1 MSALR
6 DLLDIPREVRKSSFV
21 VRLTEGVAHPQEI
34 IASYAA
40 TPDIVRNLDVAL
52 EYVEAA
58 IRDKRSEAAYVHG
71 SFGSGKSHFMAVLSL
86 LLANEPVA
94 WAETDLH
101 GLRAKH
107 EWVKDR
113 KILRLHFH
121 MVGARSSE
129 EAVFPAYMA
138 RIRELHPDAPVPPL
152 FEDEALFENA
162 QQLRAKMGDAPF
174 FAGLNTGTGGTASKR
189 WGKLAEEATWDATT
203 FDRARVSS
211 DRDERARL
219 FSALVRTHF
228 PAFAQ
233 SAGGLVG
240 FDVGLGRLARH
251 AAALG
256 YDAVAFF
263 LDELILWL
271 ASRAG
276 DKDWLAL
283 EVQKLAKLVEAQD
296 ERRDVPIVSFIARQR
311 DIAEMVG
318 DQFAGKELQTLR
330 DSLRW
335 WEGRFNTIK
344 LEDRNLPTVV
354 EKRVVRPKD
363 ATARKTLDE
372 AFDRMRRGLGQ
383 QAWATLLGDLGD
395 EKAFRQVYP
404 FSPALIET
412 LVAQSSYLQRER
424 TALKVLIE
432 LLVEHLEDFEMGRLV
447 AVGDLFDV
455 LAGGEEPM
463 DGHMRE
469 RFAAAKRLYTS
480 ELLPRIQSENGTATK
495 ARCQR
500 LRDDHPVALGCSNCR
515 EARCR
520 ADNRLVKTLL
530 LAALAPEVKVLREMT
545 ASRLVQLNHGTLK
558 SPIPGEETAMATARL
573 RSWSAEIGKLRV
585 EGEGD
590 PRVSVVLEG
599 VDVRPIL
606 ESARGTYS
614 PGAGRK
620 ALRDIL
626 FEALNVETGAD
637 ATVSHKV
644 KWRGTWREGVVQYW
658 NVREMDDAALKAPAD
673 AEFKLIIDYPF
684 DDPGH
689 GPNEDEEKV
698 VAFCGR
704 DRSRTIVWLPNF
716 FGDRI
721 KKDLM
726 DLVVIDRILE
736 DAMRTYLAH
745 LRPDDQRRA
754 RDELEHMRS
763 QKRARVRRAMEAA
776 YGLKRPEEGDLDAA
790 HRVDRHIHVLIPG
803 VEIRGVT
810 ESVLDRAVE
819 KAVSEL
825 LSLTYPRHP
834 QFRDGTITAARL
846 KAAHERLERL
856 CEADGQ
862 RLPITR
868 PEMGDWEVLQQLGIV
883 DLTEAYVRLRSEWV
897 QDVDRVLRQDGI
909 ERAPTADQLRKR
921 LDPAGQRG
929 LTPDVADLEV
939 VAYVTA
945 SRRELLRGGNAL
957 REWVL
962 GKLPPDAELV
972 QTPLP
977 EEKPWQDAVERAGK
991 LFGVALGGRARN
1003 ARNLR
1008 LLFER
1013 VSAARAGAV
1022 RDGADKI
1029 ADLLSRRSA
1038 LLPASAPRLVTAER
1052 AAALLAALDTR
1063 NAVDLAQALGTFDP
1077 APTSLTAIA
1086 RHIEHAVKVGR
1097 ALSEDVY
1104 FNVFEALQASPRPE
1118 AREILERAQRVL
1130 GADQLNMDLAAEL
1143 PTLSAEGQRLLHGSV
1158 SGAGTVAVAG
1168 FGASGIGEVLLPVK
1182 QAQGEGLEAFAAARQ
1197 EAERA
1202 LAEAGP
1208 GAKLLFSWKVLRR
1221 P

>member
-6 DLLDIPREVRKSSFV
+6 DLLDLPREVTKSSFV
-21 VRLTEGVAHPQEI
+21 VRLTEGVAHPKEI
-34 IASYAA
+34 IESYAA
-40 TPDIVRNLDVAL
+40 TPDIVRNLDLAL
-52 EYVEAA
+52 GYVEAA
-58 IRDKRSEAAYVHG
+58 IRDKHSEASYVHG

-86 LLANEPVA
+86 LLANDPTV
-94 WAETDLH
+94 WADPELH

-107 EWVKDR
+107 EWVKGK
-113 KILRLHFH
+113 KILRLHLH

-129 EAVFPAYMA
+129 EAIFSAYIA
-138 RIRELHPDAPVPPL
+138 RVRELHPDAPVPPL

-162 QQLRAKMGDAPF
+162 QKLRENLGDEKF
-174 FAGLNTGTGGTASKR
+174 FAGLNAATSGKKG
-189 WGKLAEEATWDATT
+189 WGKLAEQGVWDVAA
-203 FDRARVSS
+203 FDRARVSA

-251 AAALG
+251 AATLG

-276 DKDWLAL
+276 NKDWMAL

-296 ERRDVPIVSFIARQR
+296 ERRDIPIVSFIARQR
-311 DIAEMVG
+311 DISEMVG
-318 DQFAGKELQTLR
+318 EQFAGPELQTLR
-330 DSLRW
+330 DSLRF

-354 EKRVVRPKD
+354 EKRVVKPKN
-363 ATARKTLDE
+363 AEARKTLDD
-372 AFDRMRRGLGQ
+372 AFERMRRGLGQ
-383 QAWATLLGDLGD
+383 QAWATLLGEIGD

-424 TALKVLIE
+424 TALKVLVE

-469 RFAAAKRLYTS
+469 RFAAAKRLYS
-480 ELLPRIQSENGTATK
+480 AELLPRIQTENGTATK

-515 EARCR
+515 ESRCR
-520 ADNRLVKTLL
+520 ADNRLIKTLL
-530 LAALAPEVKVLREMT
+530 LAALVPELKLLREMT

-599 VDVRPIL
+599 VDVQPIIRD
-606 ESARGTYS
+606 ARGGYTV
-614 PGAGRK
+614 GAGRRV
-620 ALRDIL
+620 LRDIL
-626 FEALNVETGAD
+626 FDALGVETGPE
-637 ATVSHKV
+637 ATVGHKV
-644 KWRGTWREGVVQYW
+644 TWRGTKREGVVQYG
-658 NVREMDDAALKAPAD
+658 NVREMDDATFKAPED
-673 AEFKLIIDYPF
+673 AQFKLIIDYPF
-684 DDPGH
+684 DDPGY
-689 GPNEDEEKV
+689 GPEKDEEKV
-698 VAFCGR
+698 VAFCTR
-704 DRSRTIVWLPNF
+704 DRARTIVWLPNF

-721 KKDLM
+721 KNDLI
-726 DLVVIDRILE
+726 DLVAIERIL
-736 DAMRTYLAH
+736 DDPLRAYLAK

-754 RDELEHMRS
+754 REELEHLRS
-763 QKRARVRRAMEAA
+763 QKKARVRRAMEAA
-776 YGLKRPEEGDLDAA
+776 YGLKKPEEGDLDAA
-790 HRVDRHIHVLIPG
+790 YKVDRHIHVLIPG
-803 VEIRGVT
+803 LEIRGVT

-819 KAVSEL
+819 KAVNEL
-825 LSLTYPRHP
+825 LSLMYPRHP
-834 QFRDGTITAARL
+834 HFRDGSVTPKKL
-846 KAAHERLERL
+846 KDAHERLERL

-868 PEMGDWEVLQQLGIV
+868 QEAGDWEVVQQLGVV
-883 DLTEAYVRLRSEWV
+883 DLTEAFVRLRSEWV
-897 QDVDRVLRQDGI
+897 QDIDRLLRQDGI
-909 ERAPTADQLRKR
+909 ERAPTVEQLRKR

-929 LTPDVADLEV
+929 LTPDVADFEV
-939 VAYVTA
+939 MAYATA
-945 SRRELLRGGNAL
+945 SRRELLRGGKAEGE
-957 REWVL
+957 RTL
-962 GKLPPDAELV
+962 GKLPGDVELV

-977 EEKPWQDAVERAGK
+977 DERPWQEAVERAGK

-1008 LLFER
+1008 LLFDK
-1013 VSAARAGAV
+1013 VSAERAIAV
-1022 RDGADKI
+1022 RNGADKV
-1029 ADLLSRRSA
+1029 ADLLGQRGAFLRA
-1038 LLPASAPRLVTAER
+1038 KAPRLATAER
-1052 AAALLAALDTR
+1052 VTALLAVLDTR
-1063 NAVDLAQALGTFDP
+1063 NSVELAQALGTFDP
-1077 APTSLTAIA
+1077 APTSLQAIE
-1086 RHIEHAVKVGR
+1086 RHIAHAVKVSR

-1104 FNVFEALQASPRPE
+1104 FNVFEALRQSARPE
-1118 AREILERAQRVL
+1118 AGEILERASGAL

-1143 PTLSAEGQRLLHGSV
+1143 PALSAEGQRLLHAQPG
-1158 SGAGTVAVAG
+1158 GTPAGGGDALVVR
-1168 FGASGIGEVLLPVK
+1168 
-1182 QAQGEGLEAFAAARQ
+1182 QAEGEGLEGLTAARE
-1197 EAERA
+1197 EAGRA
-1202 LAEAGP
+1202 LVEAGP
-1208 GAKLLFSWKVLRR
+1208 GARVVFSWKVIKRA
-1221 P
+1221 